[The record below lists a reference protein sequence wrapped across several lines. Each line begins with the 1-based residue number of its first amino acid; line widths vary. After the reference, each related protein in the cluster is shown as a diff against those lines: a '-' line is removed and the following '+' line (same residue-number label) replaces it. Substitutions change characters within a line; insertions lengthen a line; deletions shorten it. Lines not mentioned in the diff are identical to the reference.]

1 MTTPLRVRRSRLS
14 GHRLPANTI
23 CVSRGT
29 RWGNPYRV
37 GYDGDAECCVRKYRD
52 YLLPYSHK
60 DGDLS
65 GFLRAEANVKAIQ
78 NDLRGLNLACW
89 CELCPK
95 HADGKPFGEQ
105 CQDCAPCHADVL
117 GAIANSPLLEQENA

>member
-1 MTTPLRVRRSRLS
+1 MHQPLRIQRHRAS
-14 GHRLPANTI
+14 GHRLPSNTV

-37 GYDGDAECCVRKYRD
+37 GIDGTAAECIRKFCG

-60 DGDLS
+60 DGDLWR
-65 GFLRAEANVKAIQ
+65 FLRSEANVKAIQ

-89 CELCPK
+89 CKLCDR
-95 HADGKPFGEQ
+95 HRDGKPFGEL
-105 CQDCAPCHADVL
+105 CLDCAPCHADVL
-117 GAIANSPLLEQENA
+117 GQIANGELIHG

>member
-52 YLLPYSHK
+52 YLLPYSHR

-65 GFLRAEANVKAIQ
+65 GFLRAEAKRSEVGDAGHLAVSTRAFDFSLRY
-78 NDLRGLNLACW
+78 NDETPTGRQSCRGS
-89 CELCPK
+89 
-95 HADGKPFGEQ
+95 
-105 CQDCAPCHADVL
+105 
-117 GAIANSPLLEQENA
+117 NSPAF